1 VHCQI
6 SFRMK
11 SEDKIIELLA
21 QYQKKTDQLL
31 DRMDSTDRSVEIMSR
46 ALVEHSTKFNSVSQE
61 IKSINQEIKHMREE
75 QGIVLSELLSISRRV
90 ASIED
95 RR

>member
-1 VHCQI
+1 
-6 SFRMK
+6 
-11 SEDKIIELLA
+11 
-21 QYQKKTDQLL
+21 
-31 DRMDSTDRSVEIMSR
+31 MSR
-46 ALVEHSTKFNSVSQE
+46 ALVEHSTKFNFVSQE

>member
-1 VHCQI
+1 
-6 SFRMK
+6 MK
-11 SEDKIIELLA
+11 SEGKIIELLT
-21 QYQKKTDQLL
+21 QHLKKTDQLL

-61 IKSINQEIKHMREE
+61 IKFINQEIKHMREE